1 MMDQNDFI
9 KEPTMTLFAKIIAG
23 EIPADKV
30 FEDEH
35 CIAIRDINPQA
46 PTHILV
52 IPKKPLVN
60 MADASEGDAELLGH
74 LMLTAK
80 AVAEQ
85 EGIAETGYRLV
96 LNVGRHGGQ
105 SVDHL
110 HVHLLGGRS
119 LSWPPG

>member
-1 MMDQNDFI
+1 
-9 KEPTMTLFAKIIAG
+9 MTLFAKIIAG

-30 FEDEH
+30 FEDEQ

-46 PTHILV
+46 PVHILV

-60 MADASEGDAELLGH
+60 VASAQAEDAALLGH
-74 LMLTAK
+74 LLLTAK
-80 AVAEQ
+80 NLARQ
-85 EGIAETGYRLV
+85 EGIADTGFRLV
-96 LNVGRHGGQ
+96 LNAGRHGGQ

-119 LSWPPG
+119 LGWPPG

>member
-1 MMDQNDFI
+1 
-9 KEPTMTLFAKIIAG
+9 MTLFAKIIAG
-23 EIPADKV
+23 EFPADKV
-30 FEDEH
+30 HEDEQ

-46 PTHILV
+46 PVHILV

-60 MADASEGDAELLGH
+60 VASAAAEDEKLLGH

-80 AVAEQ
+80 ALAIS

-110 HVHLLGGRS
+110 HVHLLGGRAMG
-119 LSWPPG
+119 WPPG